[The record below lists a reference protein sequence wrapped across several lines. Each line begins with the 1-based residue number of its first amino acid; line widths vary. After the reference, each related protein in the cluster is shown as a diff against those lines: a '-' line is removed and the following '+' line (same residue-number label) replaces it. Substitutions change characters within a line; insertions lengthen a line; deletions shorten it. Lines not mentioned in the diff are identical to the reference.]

1 MPVISMFF
9 GLIVRMFYRDN
20 KQHNMPHI
28 HIEYQGEVAVM
39 SIPDG
44 ELLAGSLPSGK
55 MKIAKAWIEIHQ
67 DELMADW
74 KLAVEGQEVFKI
86 DGLK

>member
-20 KQHNMPHI
+20 KQHKLPHI
-28 HIEYQGEVAVM
+28 HVEYQNDVAVF

-44 ELLAGSLPSGK
+44 ELLAGSLPTGK
-55 MKIAKAWIEIHQ
+55 MKLVRAWIEIYQ
-67 DELMADW
+67 DDLMADW
-74 KLAVEGQEVFKI
+74 KLAVEGQEVYKI
-86 DGLK
+86 DGLR